1 MRIPRD
7 PLRLFSLVA
16 VVAPTL
22 FVAAMVLYFMD
33 RQVGE
38 AYRVEQGGVV
48 GLAANLSLI
57 GLTAIV
63 RFLIVFGPQFLIL
76 LSIALPVVGAL
87 YAVERIDTRRQS
99 ISRRRRSLLWVLACG
114 ESMVM
119 LGLFVL
125 AFEVLQH

>member
-22 FVAAMVLYFMD
+22 FVAAMALYFMD